1 MKTKKSVAVICI
13 LLILSILLT
22 ACDSSRKESSRSE
35 RRKKDVKF
43 RGNPDVENID
53 EYGFMYQKDLDVKWV
68 DEPMI
73 TGVAFWDGDLSP
85 NQYVSIVCR
94 MNDDINEQ
102 YKLNRKLMKAY
113 CFEWN
118 EDYVWKKR
126 DAVFTKKPV
135 YYQHTETDI
144 KGRSTSWYG
153 YDFQIDMPGNID
165 PGKYTFALIRDDD
178 VVELM
183 IDFCVLKPVEPR
195 SYPDD
200 PVPVTTEKP
209 VIYLYPLAETD
220 VKIFLDYDGTLT
232 CTYPEYNAGWNV
244 TAFPDGTVFDK
255 NTGRYYDYLF
265 WEGTRS
271 FDDYEFKHAACVAR
285 EDTAAFLEEYLE
297 AAGLNDREIDDF
309 ISYWLPRLQASPYN
323 LISFPSEE
331 YTEWAK
337 LDVDPAPDTLIRV
350 YMVFATLGSYVEI
363 PESMSLELPD
373 RPERKGFT
381 VVEWGGTELDNLYN
395 T

>member
-1 MKTKKSVAVICI
+1 MKTRKSVAVICV
-13 LLILSILLT
+13 LLILSMLLT
-22 ACDSSRKESSRSE
+22 ACDSSGKESSRSE
-35 RRKKDVKF
+35 RHKTDVKF
-43 RGNPDVENID
+43 SGNPDTENID
-53 EYGFMYQKDLDVKWV
+53 KYGFMYQKDLDVKWV
-68 DEPMI
+68 DEPMVE
-73 TGVAFWDGDLSP
+73 GVPFWEGELGARQSL
-85 NQYVSIVCR
+85 SIVCR

-102 YKLNRKLMKAY
+102 YKLDKKLMKAY

-126 DAVFTKKPV
+126 DALFTQKPV

-144 KGRSTSWYG
+144 KGRTTSWYG
-153 YDFQIDMPGNID
+153 YDFQIDMPKNID

-183 IDFCVLKPVEPR
+183 IDFCVPAPKP
-195 SYPDD
+195 SYLYKDE
-200 PVPVTTEKP
+200 PVTTEKP
-209 VIYLYPLAETD
+209 VIYLYPLDEIN
-220 VKIFLDYDGTLT
+220 VKVFLDYDGNLT

-244 TAFPDGTVFDK
+244 TAFPDGTIFDK
-255 NTGRYYDYLF
+255 NTGRNYDYLF

-285 EDTAAFLEEYLE
+285 EDTVAFLEEYLE

-331 YTEWAK
+331 YCNWAK

-350 YMVFATLGSYVEI
+350 YMVFAPLRSPVEI
-363 PESMSLELPD
+363 PDDMALDLPV
-373 RPERKGFT
+373 RPERQGFT